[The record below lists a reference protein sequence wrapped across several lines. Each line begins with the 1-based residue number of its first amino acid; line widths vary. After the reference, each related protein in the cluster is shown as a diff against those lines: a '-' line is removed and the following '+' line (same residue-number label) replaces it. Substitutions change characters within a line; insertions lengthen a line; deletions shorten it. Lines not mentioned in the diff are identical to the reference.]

1 MPNDMTDYF
10 ISVSG
15 KDGVPHKKLTS
26 GFCVKINGFDE
37 LDFFIDPQSFE
48 ITEKRTGRKIFDN
61 LDPGYAQLLIEHVE
75 KKLNKI
81 GREKVLKKIS
91 EYPDVESLPV
101 LNGEDKDANKN

>member
-1 MPNDMTDYF
+1 MPNKIVEHYIAVQGYNDM
-10 ISVSG
+10 
-15 KDGVPHKKLTS
+15 PHKKLTIGIPVKLP
-26 GFCVKINGFDE
+26 GFEE

-48 ITEKRTGRKIFDN
+48 ITEKRTGRRLYEN

-75 KKLNKI
+75 KRLNKI
-81 GREKVLKKIS
+81 GREKVLKTIN